1 MSSKKRYLI
10 GFQGSSVMP
19 QSLTENVESFVTEN
33 KDIKCV
39 RKLKSGQ
46 CVLEMT
52 EEQAQQL
59 ARQRGDI
66 IIEEDQE
73 LEMFLPM
80 PGLSPLVSADEE
92 LSLKFKVVNE
102 NKKPISDVT
111 IFCVGNQ
118 VTYRGKT
125 NKSGIA
131 TVRVFESNFKHIIA
145 SPKAT
150 YWSQVQ
156 NSVKAKS
163 DKEIQFKLKEIPVAG
178 NYDWGHLLLG
188 VDKVRDKFT
197 GKGIKVAVIDS
208 GIGDHEDLKTEGGY
222 NTLDG
227 EDPKKWNQDDHGHG
241 THCAG
246 VIASQQNSLG
256 VIGMAPEAE
265 MYSLKVFPGGRFS
278 DLVEAIEW
286 CIENYIDVISMS
298 LGSRA
303 PSIQIENSLLEAN
316 ARGITCV
323 AAAGNDRGKPVSYP
337 AKYDHVIAVAAMGQ
351 VGTFPEDSGHQLKVG
366 NQFSPDGKLFSA
378 NFTNIGPEIDVCAP
392 GVAILSS
399 VPSGYAAW
407 DGTSMACPIVSGLV
421 ALILEAYPEI
431 RTGDN
436 YQPYY
441 ASEILKSTATNL
453 GLPKHRQGA
462 GLPNAEL
469 ALESAMQRLSYE
481 ENILKENRQRLEA
494 MLQIANENAKNIE
507 SALAKLP

>member
-1 MSSKKRYLI
+1 MSSKKRFLI
-10 GFQGSSVMP
+10 GHQGSSVMP
-19 QSLTENVESFVTEN
+19 ESLTESVDSFVNEN
-33 KDIKCV
+33 KDVKCL

-46 CVLEMT
+46 CIIEMT
-52 EEQAQQL
+52 EDQAEKLAQQRTDL
-59 ARQRGDI
+59 

-73 LEMFLPM
+73 LEMFFPM

-92 LSLKFKVVNE
+92 LSIKFKVVNE

-111 IFCVGNQ
+111 IFCMGNQ
-118 VTYRGKT
+118 VTYKGKT
-125 NKSGIA
+125 NKNGLA

-145 SPKAT
+145 SPRAD

-156 NSVKAKS
+156 SSVKAKS
-163 DKEIQFKLKEIPVAG
+163 DKEIQFQLKKIPISG
-178 NYDWGHLLLG
+178 DYDWGHVLLG
-188 VDKVRDKFT
+188 VDKVKDSFT

-208 GIGDHEDLKTEGGY
+208 GIVDHEDLKTAGGY

-227 EDPKKWNQDDHGHG
+227 QDPKKWDQDDNGHG

-256 VIGMAPEAE
+256 VIGVAPEAE
-265 MYSLKVFPGGRFS
+265 IYSLKVFPGGRFS
-278 DLVEAIEW
+278 DLMEAVDW

-298 LGSRA
+298 LGSRV
-303 PSIQIENSLLEAN
+303 PSNLIETSLIEAN
-316 ARGITCV
+316 ARGITCI
-323 AAAGNDRGKPVSYP
+323 AAAGNNYGKPVSFP

-351 VGTFPEDSGHQLKVG
+351 LDTFPEDSGHQLKIG
-366 NQFSPDGKLFSA
+366 NHFSPDGKLFSA
-378 NFTNIGPEIDVCAP
+378 NFTNVGHEIDVCAP

-399 VPSGYAAW
+399 VPGGYASW

-431 RTGDN
+431 RTGDSH
-436 YQPYY
+436 QPYFVR
-441 ASEILKSTATNL
+441 EILKSTATDL
-453 GLPKHRQGA
+453 GLPFNRQGA

-469 ALESAMQRLSYE
+469 ALENAMQRLSYE
-481 ENILKENRQRLEA
+481 EEIVKENRERLEA
-494 MLQIANENAKNIE
+494 LLQIANENAKNIK